1 MTEIFFD
8 GKRPMIPVMVMLNGK
23 KGVVRVQGIV
33 DTGSTFV
40 AIPFE
45 IAETLGYDLHKVNE
59 RAQVS
64 TPNGLL
70 TVPVI
75 TLDEVNVM
83 GKSVAQVKAAVVPFP
98 EEARVACLLGLSFLR
113 NFVFSVD
120 YSTGSFKLE

>member
-98 EEARVACLLGLSFLR
+98 EEAKVTCLLGLSFLR

-120 YSTGSFKLE
+120 YSTGTFKLE